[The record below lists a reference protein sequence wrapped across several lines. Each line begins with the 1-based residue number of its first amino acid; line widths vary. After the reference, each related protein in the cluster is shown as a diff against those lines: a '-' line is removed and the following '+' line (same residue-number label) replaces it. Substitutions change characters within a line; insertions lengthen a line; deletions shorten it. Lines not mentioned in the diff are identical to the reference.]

1 MICSLSV
8 YDIVTKDYRLLLML
22 RDSKLLVLLLAGSL
36 TSMAGGVVAPIL
48 PEMVQQLHFDP
59 GLGANLVSLHCLT
72 IALFSL
78 PLGIL
83 ADRVGRLQVLVPS
96 LILYA
101 LVGMAGAFMQ
111 TIEPLL
117 VTRGLLGAASGG
129 IAAASLGLLASW
141 YEGEARS
148 QAMGYATSTL
158 TLTGIAFPLLG
169 GWVGSYQWQ
178 YAFYL
183 YGLGLPLALLAAII
197 LKEKT
202 PLKSREKAVADRAA
216 KRNAKDS
223 ASKQRTVLVHPY
235 TLRLLLCISLASV
248 AMYAVVIYAPLY
260 LKQTIGAGAALNGIV
275 LASRAIGAATISAF
289 GAKWLEKTLG
299 AARSIAL
306 GCGLMAVTLT
316 TIPLLYQLSWILLTA
331 VFFGVGFGIVLPTLY
346 GTLANL
352 APAEQKSSVL
362 AMGTGVG
369 FLGQFLSPIL
379 LAPVLGY
386 GGLEGVFYAAA
397 LISLVTG
404 LLVFTPTR

>member
-1 MICSLSV
+1 
-8 YDIVTKDYRLLLML
+8 ML

-36 TSMAGGVVAPIL
+36 TSVAGGVIAPIL

-59 GLGANLVSLHCLT
+59 GLAANLVTIHCLT
-72 IALFSL
+72 IGLFSP

-83 ADRVGRLQVLVPS
+83 ADRVGRLRVLVPS

-101 LVGMAGAFMQ
+101 LFGIAGAFIH
-111 TIEPLL
+111 TLEPLL
-117 VTRGLLGAASGG
+117 VMRGLLGAASGG
-129 IAAASLGLLASW
+129 IAAASLGLLASM

-148 QAMGYATSTL
+148 QALGYATTTL
-158 TLTGIAFPLLG
+158 TLTGIAFPLIG
-169 GWVGSYQWQ
+169 GWVGSLHWQ

-183 YGLGLPLALLAAII
+183 YGLGLPLALLAALL
-197 LKEKT
+197 LKEKS
-202 PLKSREKAVADRAA
+202 PAKSREKAT
-216 KRNAKDS
+216 AKDS
-223 ASKQRTVLVHPY
+223 AVKLTTVLGHPY
-235 TLRLLLCISLASV
+235 TVRILLALTLASV

-260 LKQTIGAGAALNGIV
+260 LKETIGASTVLNGIV
-275 LASRAIGAATISAF
+275 LATRAIGAAAISAV
-289 GAKWLEKTLG
+289 GIRWLEKTLG
-299 AARSIAL
+299 TAKAIAL

-316 TIPLLYQLSWILLTA
+316 TIPLLHQLTWILLAA
-331 VFFGVGFGIVLPTLY
+331 VLFGVGFGIVLPTLY

-352 APAEQKSSVL
+352 APTEQKSSVL

-397 LISLVTG
+397 LISLLTG
-404 LLVFTPTR
+404 LLLVELRTIGTMGKS

>member
-1 MICSLSV
+1 
-8 YDIVTKDYRLLLML
+8 ML

-48 PEMVQQLHFDP
+48 PEMVQQLQFDP
-59 GLGANLVSLHCLT
+59 GLAANLVSLHCLT
-72 IALFSL
+72 IALFSP

-83 ADRVGRLQVLVPS
+83 ADKIGRVQVLVPA

-101 LVGMAGAFMQ
+101 LFGIAGAFMD

-129 IAAASLGLLASW
+129 IAAGSLGLLASR

-148 QAMGYATSTL
+148 QALGYATSML

-169 GWVGSYQWQ
+169 GWVGSWQWQ

-183 YGLGLPLALLAAII
+183 YGLGIPLAVLAAF
-197 LKEKT
+197 LLPEKQT
-202 PLKSREKAVADRAA
+202 TKLQKKAIASTA
-216 KRNAKDS
+216 AKDS
-223 ASKQRTVLVHPY
+223 TSKLTTVLAHPY
-235 TLRLLLCISLASV
+235 TLRILLCLGLASV
-248 AMYAVVIYAPLY
+248 SMYAVVIYAPLY
-260 LKQTIGAGAALNGIV
+260 LKQTIGAGAVLNGIV
-275 LASRAIGAATISAF
+275 LASRAIGAAAISAF
-289 GAKWLEKTLG
+289 GAKWLEKKLG
-299 AARSIAL
+299 AVKSTAL

-316 TIPLLYQLSWILLTA
+316 TIPLLHQLSLILLTA
-331 VFFGVGFGIVLPTLY
+331 IFFGVGFGIVLPTLY

-352 APAEQKSSVL
+352 APEDLRASIL

-379 LAPVLGY
+379 LSPVLGY

-397 LISLVTG
+397 IISLVTG
-404 LLVFTPTR
+404 VLLFMPTRHISLQLREVHKKT

>member
-1 MICSLSV
+1 
-8 YDIVTKDYRLLLML
+8 ML

-72 IALFSL
+72 IALFSP

-83 ADRVGRLQVLVPS
+83 ADRVGRLQVLIPS

-101 LVGMAGAFMQ
+101 LFGMAGAFMQ
-111 TIEPLL
+111 TIAPLL

-129 IAAASLGLLASW
+129 IAAASLGLLASR

-183 YGLGLPLALLAAII
+183 YALGLPIAVLAAIL

-202 PLKSREKAVADRAA
+202 PLKPREKAVADRAA
-216 KRNAKDS
+216 AQNAKDS
-223 ASKQRTVLVHPY
+223 ANKLRTVLVHPY
-235 TLRLLLCISLASV
+235 TLRILLCLSLASV

-260 LKQTIGAGAALNGIV
+260 LKQTIGASTVLNGIV
-275 LASRAIGAATISAF
+275 LASRAIGAAAISAF

-316 TIPLLYQLSWILLTA
+316 TIPLLHQLSWILLTA
-331 VFFGVGFGIVLPTLY
+331 VFFGVGFGIALPALY

-404 LLVFTPTR
+404 LLLVELGTIGAMRKS

>member
-1 MICSLSV
+1 
-8 YDIVTKDYRLLLML
+8 ML

-36 TSMAGGVVAPIL
+36 TSVAGGVIAPIL

-59 GLGANLVSLHCLT
+59 GLAANLVTIHCLT
-72 IALFSL
+72 IGLFSP

-83 ADRVGRLQVLVPS
+83 ADRVGRLRVLVPS

-101 LVGMAGAFMQ
+101 LFGIAGAFIH
-111 TIEPLL
+111 TLEPLL
-117 VTRGLLGAASGG
+117 VMRGLLGAASGG
-129 IAAASLGLLASW
+129 IAAASLGLLASM

-148 QAMGYATSTL
+148 QALGYATTTL
-158 TLTGIAFPLLG
+158 TLTGIAFPLIG
-169 GWVGSYQWQ
+169 GWVGSLHWQ

-183 YGLGLPLALLAAII
+183 YGLGLPLALLAA
-197 LKEKT
+197 LLLREKS
-202 PLKSREKAVADRAA
+202 PAKSREKAT
-216 KRNAKDS
+216 AKDS
-223 ASKQRTVLVHPY
+223 AVKLTTVLGHPY
-235 TLRLLLCISLASV
+235 TLRILLALTLASV

-260 LKQTIGAGAALNGIV
+260 LKETIGASTVLNGIV
-275 LASRAIGAATISAF
+275 LATRAIGAAAISAV
-289 GAKWLEKTLG
+289 GIRWLEKTLG
-299 AARSIAL
+299 TAKAIAL

-316 TIPLLYQLSWILLTA
+316 TIPLLHQLTWILLAA
-331 VFFGVGFGIVLPTLY
+331 VLFGVGFGIVLPTLY

-352 APAEQKSSVL
+352 APTEQKSSVL

-397 LISLVTG
+397 LISLLTG
-404 LLVFTPTR
+404 LLLVELRTIGTMGKS

>member
-1 MICSLSV
+1 
-8 YDIVTKDYRLLLML
+8 
-22 RDSKLLVLLLAGSL
+22 
-36 TSMAGGVVAPIL
+36 
-48 PEMVQQLHFDP
+48 
-59 GLGANLVSLHCLT
+59 
-72 IALFSL
+72 
-78 PLGIL
+78 
-83 ADRVGRLQVLVPS
+83 
-96 LILYA
+96 
-101 LVGMAGAFMQ
+101 MAGAFMQ

-183 YGLGLPLALLAAII
+183 YGLGLPLALLAA
-197 LKEKT
+197 LHLREKT

-223 ASKQRTVLVHPY
+223 ASKLRTVLVQPY
-235 TLRLLLCISLASV
+235 TLRLLLCLSLASV

-260 LKQTIGAGAALNGIV
+260 LKQTIGAGSVVNGIV

-404 LLVFTPTR
+404 LLLVAPTR

>member
-1 MICSLSV
+1 
-8 YDIVTKDYRLLLML
+8 ML

-36 TSMAGGVVAPIL
+36 TSVAGGVIAPIL

-59 GLGANLVSLHCLT
+59 GLAANLVTIHCLT
-72 IALFSL
+72 IGLFSP

-83 ADRVGRLQVLVPS
+83 ADRVGRLRVLVPS

-101 LVGMAGAFMQ
+101 LFGIAGAFIH
-111 TIEPLL
+111 TLEPLL
-117 VTRGLLGAASGG
+117 VMRGLLGAASGG
-129 IAAASLGLLASW
+129 IAAASLGLLASM

-148 QAMGYATSTL
+148 QALGYATTTL
-158 TLTGIAFPLLG
+158 TLTGIAFPLIG
-169 GWVGSYQWQ
+169 GWVGSLHWQ

-183 YGLGLPLALLAAII
+183 YGLGLPLALLAALL
-197 LKEKT
+197 LKEKS
-202 PLKSREKAVADRAA
+202 PAKSREKAT
-216 KRNAKDS
+216 AKDS
-223 ASKQRTVLVHPY
+223 AVKLTTVLGHPY
-235 TLRLLLCISLASV
+235 TVRILLALTLASV

-260 LKQTIGAGAALNGIV
+260 LKETIGASTVLNGLV
-275 LASRAIGAATISAF
+275 LATRAIGAAAISAV
-289 GAKWLEKTLG
+289 GIRWLEKTLG
-299 AARSIAL
+299 TAKAIAL

-316 TIPLLYQLSWILLTA
+316 TIPLLHQLTWILLAA
-331 VFFGVGFGIVLPTLY
+331 VLFGVGFGIVLPTLY

-352 APAEQKSSVL
+352 APTEQKSSVL

-397 LISLVTG
+397 LISLLTG
-404 LLVFTPTR
+404 LLLVELRTIGTMGKS

>member
-1 MICSLSV
+1 
-8 YDIVTKDYRLLLML
+8 ML
-22 RDSKLLVLLLAGSL
+22 GDFKLLVLLLAGSL
-36 TSMAGGVVAPIL
+36 TGMAGGVVAPIL
-48 PEMVQQLHFDP
+48 PEMVQQLNFDP
-59 GLGANLVSLHCLT
+59 GLAANLVSLHCLT

-83 ADRVGRLQVLVPS
+83 ADRVGRVQVLVPS

-101 LVGMAGAFMQ
+101 LFGIAGAFIN

-129 IAAASLGLLASW
+129 IAAASLGLLASR

-148 QAMGYATSTL
+148 QALGYATTTL

-183 YGLGLPLALLAAII
+183 YGLGLPLALLAALT
-197 LKEKT
+197 LKEAPKK
-202 PLKSREKAVADRAA
+202 LEAA
-216 KRNAKDS
+216 KATDN
-223 ASKQRTVLVHPY
+223 SKLTTVIQHPY
-235 TLRLLLCISLASV
+235 TLRILLCLSLASV

-260 LKQTIGAGAALNGIV
+260 LKQTIGAGAVVNGIV
-275 LASRAIGAATISAF
+275 LASRAIGAAAISAF
-289 GAKWLEKTLG
+289 GAKWLEKNLG
-299 AARSIAL
+299 AAKSIAL
-306 GCGLMAVTLT
+306 GCGLMALTLT
-316 TIPLLYQLSWILLTA
+316 TIPLVHQLGLILLA
-331 VFFGVGFGIVLPTLY
+331 AILFGVGFGIVLPTLY

-352 APAEQKSSVL
+352 APAELRSSVL

-379 LAPVLGY
+379 LSPVLAY
-386 GGLEGVFYAAA
+386 GGLESVFYAAA
-397 LISLVTG
+397 MISLVTG
-404 LLVFTPTR
+404 MLLVVSR

>member
-1 MICSLSV
+1 
-8 YDIVTKDYRLLLML
+8 ML

-36 TSMAGGVVAPIL
+36 TSVAGGVIAPIL

-59 GLGANLVSLHCLT
+59 GLAANLVTIHCLT
-72 IALFSL
+72 IGLFSP

-83 ADRVGRLQVLVPS
+83 ADRVGRLRVLVPS

-101 LVGMAGAFMQ
+101 LFGIAGAFIH
-111 TIEPLL
+111 TLEPLL
-117 VTRGLLGAASGG
+117 VMRGLLGAASGG
-129 IAAASLGLLASW
+129 IAAASLGLLASM

-148 QAMGYATSTL
+148 QALGYATTTL
-158 TLTGIAFPLLG
+158 TLTGIAFPLIG
-169 GWVGSYQWQ
+169 GWVGSLHWQ

-183 YGLGLPLALLAAII
+183 YGLGLPLALLAA
-197 LKEKT
+197 LLLREKS
-202 PLKSREKAVADRAA
+202 PAKSREKAT
-216 KRNAKDS
+216 AKDS
-223 ASKQRTVLVHPY
+223 AVKLSTVLGHPY
-235 TLRLLLCISLASV
+235 TVRILLALTLASV

-260 LKQTIGAGAALNGIV
+260 LKETIGASTVLNGIV
-275 LASRAIGAATISAF
+275 LATRAIGAAAISAV
-289 GAKWLEKTLG
+289 GIRWLEKTLG
-299 AARSIAL
+299 TAKAIAL

-316 TIPLLYQLSWILLTA
+316 TIPLLHQLTWILLAA
-331 VFFGVGFGIVLPTLY
+331 VLFGVGFGIVLPTLY

-352 APAEQKSSVL
+352 APTEQKSSVL

-397 LISLVTG
+397 LISLLTG
-404 LLVFTPTR
+404 LLLVELRTIGTMGKS